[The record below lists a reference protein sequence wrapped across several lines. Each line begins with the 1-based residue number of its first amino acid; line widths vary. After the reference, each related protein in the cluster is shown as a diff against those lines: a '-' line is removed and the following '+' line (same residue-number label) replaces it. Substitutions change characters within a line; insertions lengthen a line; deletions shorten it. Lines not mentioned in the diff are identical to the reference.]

1 MSMRNSLVSNMTPP
15 RLVLIQRCRGFTI
28 VEIIITVLIISVLA
42 VSVYSRLSDNNTFE
56 GLIVRDQIIS
66 LARIAQQNALGRQ
79 DVELRVTPTGSGDV
93 TIETRTGATTL
104 QSVTT
109 SSSSLTLESDVN
121 NTSSCSGGASNTLS
135 SSDYLRLRF
144 AELGDLEDSGV
155 VNAGYPT
162 TVSSAVRICINDDP
176 ILSIC
181 VSPGGFA
188 YVGDCDV

>member
-1 MSMRNSLVSNMTPP
+1 MRMRNNSISKVTIP
-15 RLVLIQRCRGFTI
+15 RLVFLQRSRGFTV
-28 VEIIITVLIISVLA
+28 VEIIITILIISILA

-93 TIETRTGATTL
+93 TIETRTGTTTL

-109 SSSSLTLESDVN
+109 SISSLTLESDVN
-121 NTSSCSGGASNTLS
+121 NTASCSGGASNTLS
-135 SSDYLRLRF
+135 NSDYLRLRF

-162 TVSSAVRICINDDP
+162 AVSSAVRICINDDP
-176 ILSIC
+176 ILSVC

-188 YVGDCDV
+188 YAGDCDA

>member
-1 MSMRNSLVSNMTPP
+1 MRMRNNSISKVTIP
-15 RLVLIQRCRGFTI
+15 RLVFLQRCRGFTV
-28 VEIIITVLIISVLA
+28 VEIIITILIISILA

-93 TIETRTGATTL
+93 TIETRTGTTTL

-109 SSSSLTLESDVN
+109 SISSLTLESDVN
-121 NTSSCSGGASNTLS
+121 NTASCSGGASNTLS

-155 VNAGYPT
+155 VNAGYPSA
-162 TVSSAVRICINDDP
+162 VSSAVRICINDDP
-176 ILSIC
+176 ILSVC

-188 YVGDCDV
+188 YAGDCDA